1 MIINSL
7 LDTDLYKYTM
17 MQCVFHRYNRVE
29 VEYEWVLRTPHKKLG
44 ALKDELANQIDS
56 YCNLRFTHDELEY
69 LSRLG
74 FFKQD
79 FVAFLKTFTPN
90 RSYIHLSDEQGQLA
104 LKIKGPWLQ
113 TIVFEVP
120 LLAMISELYM
130 KNQEPGLEYQTM
142 VAKQRLAQKID
153 FLKQKGL
160 EKFVFFDFG
169 TRRRQ
174 SFVWQEHV
182 LVELTRQIP
191 DYFSGTSNLLLAK
204 ALNLSAV
211 GTMAHEFVQAFQALV
226 ATHRSQRM
234 AFETW
239 EQEYRGK
246 LAIALSDTIGLD
258 AFIKDFDLYLAKLYD
273 GVRQDS
279 GDPFHWAEK
288 IIAHYERLNID
299 PKSKTLVFSDAL
311 NFEKATK
318 IHQQF
323 ASRIQTAFGIGTYL
337 TNDGPIK
344 PLDMVIKM
352 VRCDGQPVAKL
363 SDSPEKTICK
373 SEKYLNYLRKCYTIS

>member
-1 MIINSL
+1 
-7 LDTDLYKYTM
+7 M

-29 VEYEWVLRTPHKKLG
+29 VEYEWVLRTPNKKLG

-79 FVAFLKTFTPN
+79 FIAFLKTFKPN

-174 SFVWQEHV
+174 SFAWQQHV

-246 LAIALSDTIGLD
+246 LAVALSDTIGLD
-258 AFIKDFDLYLAKLYD
+258 AFLKDFDLYLAKLYD

-311 NFEKATK
+311 NFEKAIK

-323 ASRIQTAFGIGTYL
+323 ASRTQTAFGIGTYL

-352 VRCDGQPVAKL
+352 VQCDGQPVAKL

-373 SEKYLNYLRKCYTIS
+373 SEKYLNYLRKCYTMG